1 MKTEI
6 KAANAGDVLI
16 LPRSLKPAYRQE
28 SRVFQTSAEGGAAI
42 VSCRNPYKSG
52 QIEITLCEIPEK
64 PVTCAFAGKTAKEF
78 DIPAGVGSITLV
90 HDNHELKLMYDNVPD
105 TLTDKKPEPIPKPTP
120 KPKPKPTPKPVP
132 KPKPEPVPKPKPESI
147 SVSRPAFA
155 ELKVAFAKAI
165 EEASAQASPTD
176 KEVTVIRQQICEK
189 ILEPYRSS
197 DKQSETILAEQLL
210 YISRCIISS
219 LVGESQEE
227 ADNSTLPKS

>member
-132 KPKPEPVPKPKPESI
+132 KPKPESI

-210 YISRCIISS
+210 YISRCIINS
-219 LVGESQEE
+219 LVSENQDE
-227 ADNSTLPKS
+227 ADNSTLPKG

>member
-132 KPKPEPVPKPKPESI
+132 KPKPESI

-210 YISRCIISS
+210 YISRCIINS
-219 LVGESQEE
+219 LVSENQEE
-227 ADNSTLPKS
+227 ADNSTLPKG

>member
-42 VSCRNPYKSG
+42 VSGRNPYKSG

-210 YISRCIISS
+210 YISRCIINS
-219 LVGESQEE
+219 LVSENQEE
-227 ADNSTLPKS
+227 ADNSTLPKG

>member
-120 KPKPKPTPKPVP
+120 KPKPKPTPKPTP
-132 KPKPEPVPKPKPESI
+132 KPVPKPKPESI
-147 SVSRPAFA
+147 SVSGPAFA
-155 ELKVAFAKAI
+155 ELKAAFAKAI

>member
-210 YISRCIISS
+210 YISRCIINS
-219 LVGESQEE
+219 LVSENQEE
-227 ADNSTLPKS
+227 ADNSTLPKG